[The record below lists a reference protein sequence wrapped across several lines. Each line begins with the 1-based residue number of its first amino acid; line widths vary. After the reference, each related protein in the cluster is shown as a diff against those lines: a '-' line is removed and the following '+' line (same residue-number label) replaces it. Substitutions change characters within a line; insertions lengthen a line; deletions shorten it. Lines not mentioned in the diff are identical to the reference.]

1 MNGTHPKCW
10 TVFPIIPL
18 PHFALQAGQPP
29 LWSKI
34 PTSMPFFPSFL
45 PPPVPSQPVFILSF
59 MPSLL
64 KCPLLYKTFPDHCCL
79 QKFLLPLSII
89 ETADHYQRFLSFVH
103 IFLFPYILPFQTG
116 INSRTKTCLFFCL
129 KHTTLLMT

>member
-45 PPPVPSQPVFILSF
+45 PPPVPSQPVFLLSF

-64 KCPLLYKTFPDHCCL
+64 KCPLLYKTFPDHRCL
-79 QKFLLPLSII
+79 QKFLLPLS
-89 ETADHYQRFLSFVH
+89 TNKKQLTMLRFCSYLFVSIH
-103 IFLFPYILPFQTG
+103 LAFP
-116 INSRTKTCLFFCL
+116 NRS
-129 KHTTLLMT
+129 